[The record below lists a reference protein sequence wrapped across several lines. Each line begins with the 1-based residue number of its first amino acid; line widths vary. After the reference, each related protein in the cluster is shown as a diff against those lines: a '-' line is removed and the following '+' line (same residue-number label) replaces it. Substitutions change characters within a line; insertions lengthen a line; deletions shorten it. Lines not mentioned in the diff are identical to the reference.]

1 MLSSLARFGALL
13 LPGLLVAQ
21 ACAQQPAPSAAPS
34 APAPAAS
41 AAAAPEAV
49 VAPKLVTYQF
59 GLLRKGPKWTPGET
73 EETKRIQAGHLAN
86 ITRLADEGKLVVAGP
101 LAAAAGSDLRGVFV
115 FQVASIEEAQALTAS
130 DPAVQAG
137 RLVIE
142 LYSFLGTSGLGTRY
156 AEAKAKGAVGEM
168 TAYQLVLMKDGRHFD
183 AQAQTENQQLAQARR
198 AWMGTLAKHSLL
210 LSGPFT
216 GKGAYRG
223 LLVLGVGSPE
233 LASTAV
239 AADPMVKTERM
250 AFEVHTWWV
259 AKGIID

>member
-1 MLSSLARFGALL
+1 MLSSCARFGALL

-21 ACAQQPAPSAAPS
+21 ACAQQPAPSASPS

-41 AAAAPEAV
+41 AVAAPDTV
-49 VAPKLVTYQF
+49 TAPKLVTYQF

-86 ITRLADEGKLVVAGP
+86 IGRLADEGKLVVAGP
-101 LAAAAGSDLRGVFV
+101 LEAAEGSDLRGVFV
-115 FQVASIEEAQALTAS
+115 FQVGSIEEAQALTAT

-156 AEAKAKGAVGEM
+156 AEAKAKGTVGEM
-168 TAYQLVLMKDGRHFD
+168 TRYQLVLMKDGRHFD
-183 AQAQTENQQLAQARR
+183 PKAQTENQQLAMARR
-198 AWMGTLAKHSLL
+198 SWMGTLSQHNLL
-210 LSGPFT
+210 LAGPFT
-216 GKGAYRG
+216 GQGAYRG
-223 LLVLGVGSPE
+223 LLVLGVATPE
-233 LASTAV
+233 LAGAAV
-239 AADPMVKTERM
+239 AGDPMVKTERM

-259 AKGIID
+259 AKGILD